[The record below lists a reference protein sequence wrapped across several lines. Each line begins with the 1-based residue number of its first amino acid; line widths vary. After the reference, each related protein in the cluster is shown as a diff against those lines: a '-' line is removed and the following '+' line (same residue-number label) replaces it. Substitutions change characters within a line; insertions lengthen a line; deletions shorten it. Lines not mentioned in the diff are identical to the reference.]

1 MNVKL
6 REGKHHCQKGTP
18 EFLAQSILYARTATD
33 KPLIVRM
40 DAGNDS
46 IENIKV
52 CMNQETKADYII
64 KRNLRKESPGG
75 WLQIAL
81 KRGTLIK
88 VREGKDIYYG
98 DIFFRHLDIEQP
110 LRVVFKVKVETIDDH
125 GQMKIVPDIEVNTYY
140 TSLKDSPE
148 IIETLYAEHGTS
160 EQFHSEL
167 KSDMDLER
175 LPSGKFETNDLV
187 LHFGILAYNI
197 LRIIGQESL
206 KEGDAPVHKKAQRRR
221 IRKVIQ
227 NLITIASRLIFHANR
242 FNLGFQNTAR
252 GLKHFSEFIRLLH
265 IIKIHGTN
273 TPLNY

>member
-1 MNVKL
+1 
-6 REGKHHCQKGTP
+6 
-18 EFLAQSILYARTATD
+18 
-33 KPLIVRM
+33 
-40 DAGNDS
+40 
-46 IENIKV
+46 
-52 CMNQETKADYII
+52 
-64 KRNLRKESPGG
+64 
-75 WLQIAL
+75 
-81 KRGTLIK
+81 
-88 VREGKDIYYG
+88 
-98 DIFFRHLDIEQP
+98 
-110 LRVVFKVKVETIDDH
+110 
-125 GQMKIVPDIEVNTYY
+125 MKIVPDIEVNTYY